1 MRRRIVRADEATARA
16 AEYLQTVTGTRL
28 WTLAR
33 TYWFDAL
40 ILAFLGVGL
49 AEVVVTQGDKDGP
62 AGPLWFDILAVL
74 GITLPLF
81 ARRRFPFGAPVTSGV
96 VFAAA
101 RSSTTGCSRAA

>member
-1 MRRRIVRADEATARA
+1 M
-16 AEYLQTVTGTRL
+16 
-28 WTLAR
+28 LAQ
-33 TYWFDAL
+33 D
-40 ILAFLGVGL
+40 
-49 AEVVVTQGDKDGP
+49 DKNGP

-101 RSSTTGCSRAA
+101 SFVDDQMFRTA